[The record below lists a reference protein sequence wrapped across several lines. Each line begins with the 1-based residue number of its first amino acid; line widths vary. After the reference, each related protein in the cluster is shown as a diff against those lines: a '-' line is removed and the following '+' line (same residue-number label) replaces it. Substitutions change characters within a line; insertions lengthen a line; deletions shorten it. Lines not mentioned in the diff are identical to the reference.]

1 MEVIQLFLLD
11 FFLELVLK
19 IRSPQ
24 AKLLLYFVFTLEK
37 EIKSFNLLLTHVR
50 ASCMHISKRI
60 FLKYAL
66 DVMFDSILS
75 YFIASTRM

>member
-37 EIKSFNLLLTHVR
+37 EIKSFNLL
-50 ASCMHISKRI
+50 
-60 FLKYAL
+60 
-66 DVMFDSILS
+66 
-75 YFIASTRM
+75 